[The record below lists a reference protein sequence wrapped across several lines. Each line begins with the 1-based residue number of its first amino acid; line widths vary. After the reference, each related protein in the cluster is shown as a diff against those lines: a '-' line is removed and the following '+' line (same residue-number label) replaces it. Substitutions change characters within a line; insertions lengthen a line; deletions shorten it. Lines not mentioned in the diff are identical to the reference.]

1 VSEFKSVFIFGYS
14 GHAFVVIESLLDA
27 GFKIEG
33 YFDFK
38 PAESNPYCL
47 NYLGYER
54 DTDVKAIVGN
64 NLVFPSIGDNS
75 IRKRLIAFFE
85 ELQLNEFVAIDPS
98 AKVSRTAFVNQSTYI
113 GKNVIV
119 NAQVE
124 VGKGV
129 ILNSGSIV
137 EHESKISDFV
147 HIAPGAVLCG
157 NVTVG
162 LSSFVGANA
171 VVKQNIGLREN
182 IIIGAGSVVTSDVT
196 EIGTWVGN
204 KLRKL

>member
-1 VSEFKSVFIFGYS
+1 M
-14 GHAFVVIESLLDA
+14 VIESLLDA
-27 GFKIEG
+27 GFNIEG

-38 PAESNPYCL
+38 PAANNPYCL

-54 DTDVKAIVGN
+54 DSDVKSIVGN

-75 IRKRLIAFFE
+75 VRQGLIAFFE

-98 AKVSRTAFVNQSTYI
+98 AKVSRTAFVNKSSYI

-157 NVTVG
+157 NVRVG
-162 LSSFVGANA
+162 LNSFVGANA
-171 VVKQNIGLREN
+171 VVNQNIRMGEN